1 MLRKKVDIFALL
13 IFSITCIVLGIFTM
27 INGKLILRYNIYL
40 IGAILAFIAIF
51 DFYYLFFGKREKKK
65 LIEAIIKLILD
76 CVFALMMFYKTNLI
90 SASITIFF
98 GFYIFLHSFL
108 HLFNFFL
115 YYTNHIKGSLKL
127 FFYFIVTLI
136 LSLLLISHPNENII
150 YAQLIIGL
158 YLIFLGLTKLD
169 DFLVETIPT
178 KTSNKM
184 KARIQIQ
191 LPILFAMFIPKRLLS
206 LINEMVEIK
215 KEDTNFKVVKNQ
227 HSPDIEVIIHLAK
240 GGTAAFGHVEV
251 CYQNKIY
258 SFGNYDMHSRS
269 FFNAIGDGVICIADR
284 NHYIDY
290 VLEQKNRYLVVFGI
304 QLTKQEKEIVE
315 KRIHNLTEHNTIDY
329 YPDLALADKGLL
341 PPGDYHDMSSE
352 IYKLANGKF
361 KKIIAGKNKKFFVLK
376 TNCVMVANSI
386 FNGIGK
392 NIIALNGIISP
403 GSYYE
408 YLNNAFLNKNSN
420 VITRIVYT
428 KETKDKSL

>member
-1 MLRKKVDIFALL
+1 MLRKKVDISALL
-13 IFSITCIVLGIFTM
+13 LFSITCIVLGIFTM

-40 IGAILAFIAIF
+40 IGSILAFIAIF
-51 DFYYLFFGKREKKK
+51 DFYHLFFGKKEQKK
-65 LIEAIIKLILD
+65 LIEAIIKLVLD
-76 CVFALMMFYKTNLI
+76 CAFTLVMFYKTNFIL
-90 SASITIFF
+90 ASITIFF
-98 GFYIFLHSFL
+98 GLYIFLHSLL

-127 FFYFIVTLI
+127 FFYFIITLI
-136 LSLLLISHPNENII
+136 LSLLLILHPTQNIV
-150 YAQLIIGL
+150 YAQVIIGL
-158 YLIFLGLTKLD
+158 YLIFLGITKLN

-178 KTSNKM
+178 RISNKM

-191 LPILFAMFIPKRLLS
+191 LPILLAMFIPKRLLS

-215 KEDTNFKVVKNQ
+215 KEDTNFRVVKN
-227 HSPDIEVIIHLAK
+227 HHLPDIEVIIHLAK

-284 NHYIDY
+284 DRYIDY
-290 VLEQKNRYLVVFGI
+290 VLEQKHRYLVVFGI
-304 QLTKQEKEIVE
+304 QLTNQEKKIIE
-315 KRIHNLTEHNTIDY
+315 KRIHDLTEHNTIDY

-361 KKIIAGKNKKFFVLK
+361 KKIISGKNKKFFVLK